1 MVVVTTAVTFE
12 QRQAENERDATNC
25 WSQFP
30 WHVVLVI
37 GAVQVMSKIIEIIA
51 ERTRCGIRSG
61 YVVSQAV
68 RANVMQANNTL
79 TKTLRPTSWM
89 QQSPL
94 TVQIILTVVAAL
106 LSEAM
111 NNESLS
117 RMLLPLTIH
126 AAVSTRMHPIY
137 YAIPVVVAASSNLIM
152 PITLPLVI
160 LHEVAD
166 VPLRHLVGINMITV
180 QSRSFVLAGL
190 AMKTALLFTLIISMN
205 TTAQY
210 IFYISPAVRALNSTS
225 PASRNQAPHY

>member
-1 MVVVTTAVTFE
+1 MVIVTSAVTFE
-12 QRQAENERDATNC
+12 QHQAENERDATDC
-25 WSQFP
+25 WSRFP
-30 WHVVLVI
+30 WHVVLVL
-37 GAVQVMSKIIEIIA
+37 GAVQVLSKIIE
-51 ERTRCGIRSG
+51 
-61 YVVSQAV
+61 
-68 RANVMQANNTL
+68 ANNTL
-79 TKTLRPTSWM
+79 TKTLRPSSWM

-94 TVQIILTVVAAL
+94 TVQIVLAVVAAL

-160 LHEVAD
+160 LHEVAE
-166 VPLRHLVGINMITV
+166 VPLRHLV
-180 QSRSFVLAGL
+180 LAGL
-190 AMKTALLFTLIISMN
+190 VLKTALLSTLIISMN